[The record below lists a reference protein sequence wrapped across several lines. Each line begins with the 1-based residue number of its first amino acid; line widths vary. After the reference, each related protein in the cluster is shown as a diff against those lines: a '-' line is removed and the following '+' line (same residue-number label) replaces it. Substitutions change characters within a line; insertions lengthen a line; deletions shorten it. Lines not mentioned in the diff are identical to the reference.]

1 MPKGYDPREITASL
15 GVWSSG
21 NYTTPGNMVLGK
33 LRHPWGYGPREITP
47 PLGVWFLGNY
57 STAGGMVLGKL
68 QHRWGYC
75 PRAVPVGYGRLG
87 PGLYQLGEQTTQP
100 TPVEPWGPST
110 VQNQESMWWGK
121 LVRGAIFGSDFR
133 GAIWGGSGSDFRGAI
148 FGERCWAE
156 ARLKIP
162 RMT

>member
-1 MPKGYDPREITASL
+1 VPKGYDPREITAS
-15 GVWSSG
+15 
-21 NYTTPGNMVLGK
+21 
-33 LRHPWGYGPREITP
+33 
-47 PLGVWFLGNY
+47 LGVWFLGNY

-87 PGLYQLGEQTTQP
+87 PGLYQVGEQTTLP

-121 LVRGAIFGSDFR
+121 LVRGAIFG
-133 GAIWGGSGSDFRGAI
+133 AIFSGRFSGNDLGRFGERFSGSDFRGAML
-148 FGERCWAE
+148 GRSPPKNSKNG
-156 ARLKIP
+156 LKIP
-162 RMT
+162 RMTLTGIGVFFN